1 LQYEVILA
9 LIVGLLLGVY
19 YLKTR
24 LHGRKFLEEQVV
36 DYEALIKLEKQ
47 EVNRWK
53 GRYNA
58 RNAGPRIEKSSKT
71 EEEELDLEK
80 IIPQLAQNYLPNA
93 PSWLKPLIQDPEAL
107 KYLIQLGKE
116 HPEQAKSLLGRFI
129 GKKVSSDAI
138 QPELSGL

>member
-1 LQYEVILA
+1 MQYEVILGV
-9 LIVGLLLGVY
+9 IVAGFCVLY

-24 LHGRKFLEEQVV
+24 LHGRKFLEEQVI

-53 GRYNA
+53 GKYNA
-58 RNAGPRIEKSSKT
+58 RNIGPKIEKSVKNG
-71 EEEELDLEK
+71 EEELDLEK

-93 PSWLKPLIQDPEAL
+93 PTWLKPLIQDPEAL
-107 KYLIQLGKE
+107 RYLIQLAKE

-129 GKKVSSDAI
+129 GKKASGDAV
-138 QPELSGL
+138 QPELPGL